1 MGASSRQARD
11 HSRKGDVARFP
22 TWLCGIT
29 LALTFVTF
37 ALVAWAAYGKY
48 RTAESF
54 RNRESRIGALHGI
67 ILRLDEVL
75 TMSARMAAAT
85 GDLRWEQRYRRYDPQ
100 LDAAIAEA
108 KALVPGGS
116 SIAAIAGTDA
126 ANVKLVAMENR
137 AFALVRAGHLNEAH
151 AVLSSPAY
159 ETQKVL
165 YSTGLDE
172 VLKEQRKR
180 LDGNLA
186 KAKQRATFSLAAS
199 GALLLFSIATW
210 IVIFGRLRGMQGELE
225 RRITGRT
232 AELSAANVELLEARD
247 EAQRIADI
255 NAQLSRQS
263 ALILNTVADGIMG
276 MDLKGNLTFLN
287 SAASRIIGRTQSD
300 FENSA
305 IHDVIHSKHADGSPY
320 PAEDCAMVKAIRHG
334 QDIEMAVD
342 TFWRSDGS
350 SFPVE
355 FSATTMRDE
364 RGRFLGAVIAFRDIG
379 ERRAIEKMKDE
390 FVSTVSHELR
400 TPLTSIRG
408 ALGLLNSGMLGTEKG
423 QRMLQIAVTN
433 TDRLVRLIND
443 ILDLERI
450 GSGKIELTRTDVDAG
465 ALMTQ
470 AVEGVQSMADEA
482 GVSLAAEQIR
492 ATLWID
498 SDRIMR
504 TLTNLLSNAIK
515 FSPRGTTVTLSGSPA
530 DANFTFRVADQG
542 RGVPADKLDTIFER
556 FQQVDAS
563 DSRDKGGSGLG
574 LAICRSIV
582 NAHHGRIWAERNE
595 GGGSV
600 FQFSIPIQR
609 SAPAAEPADLLKPR
623 TLLVSGGQTPSLDA
637 PDTGQ
642 TSGIP
647 IIVATAPSQES
658 FESHAAGIAS
668 SVRKPFETADLM
680 HAVDVACASPAI
692 LIVEDDVD
700 LARVM
705 TASLQSRGIRTLH
718 ATTGQEALHLCTQHQ
733 PILIVL
739 DLALPDIDGFAVVR
753 SLRGQKTLGRTP
765 LLVYSATEVGSV
777 DQARLEL
784 GPTEFLTKSR
794 GSLQDFTSQVVRM
807 LNTVTVPTE
816 ETEHA
821 A

>member
-11 HSRKGDVARFP
+11 HSGKDDVARFP

-29 LALTFVTF
+29 LALTFATF
-37 ALVAWAAYGKY
+37 ALVVWAAYGKY
-48 RTAESF
+48 RAAESF

-210 IVIFGRLRGMQGELE
+210 IVIIGHLRGMQGELE
-225 RRITGRT
+225 RRIAGRT

-320 PAEDCAMVKAIRHG
+320 PAEDCATVKAIRHG

-515 FSPRGTTVTLSGSPA
+515 FSPRGTTVTLSGSP
-530 DANFTFRVADQG
+530 DQANFTFRVADQG

-556 FQQVDAS
+556 FQQVD
-563 DSRDKGGSGLG
+563 
-574 LAICRSIV
+574 
-582 NAHHGRIWAERNE
+582 
-595 GGGSV
+595 
-600 FQFSIPIQR
+600 
-609 SAPAAEPADLLKPR
+609 
-623 TLLVSGGQTPSLDA
+623 
-637 PDTGQ
+637 
-642 TSGIP
+642 
-647 IIVATAPSQES
+647 
-658 FESHAAGIAS
+658 
-668 SVRKPFETADLM
+668 
-680 HAVDVACASPAI
+680 
-692 LIVEDDVD
+692 
-700 LARVM
+700 
-705 TASLQSRGIRTLH
+705 
-718 ATTGQEALHLCTQHQ
+718 
-733 PILIVL
+733 
-739 DLALPDIDGFAVVR
+739 
-753 SLRGQKTLGRTP
+753 
-765 LLVYSATEVGSV
+765 
-777 DQARLEL
+777 
-784 GPTEFLTKSR
+784 
-794 GSLQDFTSQVVRM
+794 
-807 LNTVTVPTE
+807 
-816 ETEHA
+816 
-821 A
+821 